1 MSKTKNDAPTAIEA
15 GKAITITADSRE
27 EATEQLNELR
37 KQAEEAGLVQ
47 DAGGF
52 IEYCK
57 QDYLDKGKFCA
68 TVTFNKL

>member
-37 KQAEEAGLVQ
+37 KQAEAAGLTPK
-47 DAGGF
+47 DGGF
-52 IEYCK
+52 IEHRE
-57 QDYLDKGKFCA
+57 GAFSA
-68 TVTFNKL
+68 VITFV

>member
-52 IEYCK
+52 IEHRLGAFSAVIKFVK
-57 QDYLDKGKFCA
+57 Q
-68 TVTFNKL
+68 